1 MLQFNMFSLQK
12 LECFEGMINILYKQE
27 LGELI
32 QKYEKYRAALHMELA
47 RQKFEYGMELGN
59 QQSQSEE
66 HQ

>member
-1 MLQFNMFSLQK
+1 MLQFNMFSLQN

-59 QQSQSEE
+59 QQSQFEE